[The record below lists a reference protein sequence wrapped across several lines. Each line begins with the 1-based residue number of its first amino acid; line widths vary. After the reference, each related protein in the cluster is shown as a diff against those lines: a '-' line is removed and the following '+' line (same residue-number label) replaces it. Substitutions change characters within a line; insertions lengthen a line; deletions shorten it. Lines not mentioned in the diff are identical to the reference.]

1 MNRCKFTIKLIP
13 LLKLVFTILISGLL
27 LISCRQKSFQEKID
41 DIRNDFSKKAEVYNA
56 EVLSWENKIDSIIKL
71 ADTNQ
76 LLAIQAIDS
85 IIQYDTLHGTTKKF
99 DLHFLKGDFYYQID
113 SFTKAIDELSLA
125 GLKDF
130 ASPKILAAKAGAH
143 IKLEEYD
150 LALSELRQAADINYD
165 FYWNIGNYFEI
176 RGQKDSAVS
185 NYQKLYSK
193 DTAVYKYCGDRI
205 EELKHNKSKL
215 LTELVYMNRE
225 RFVIKMHGV
234 K

>member
-1 MNRCKFTIKLIP
+1 M
-13 LLKLVFTILISGLL
+13 KLVVTILIFALL

-71 ADTNQ
+71 ADTNH

-113 SFTKAIDELSLA
+113 SFTKAIDEFSLA
-125 GLKDF
+125 ELENF

-143 IKLEEYD
+143 IKLREYD
-150 LALSELRQAADINYD
+150 LASNELRQAANINYD
-165 FYWNIGNYFEI
+165 YYWNIGNYFEI
-176 RGQKDSAVS
+176 RGQRDSALS
-185 NYQKLYSK
+185 NYQKLYDK
-193 DTAVYKYCGDRI
+193 NKTVYKYCGDRI
-205 EELKHNKSKL
+205 KELKNSKSRL
-215 LTELVYMNRE
+215 LTELIYRDRKKVVML
-225 RFVIKMHGV
+225 MHGV

>member
-1 MNRCKFTIKLIP
+1 M
-13 LLKLVFTILISGLL
+13 KLVLTILIFALL

-71 ADTNQ
+71 ADTNH

-113 SFTKAIDELSLA
+113 SFTKAIDEFSLA
-125 GLKDF
+125 ELENF

-143 IKLEEYD
+143 IKLREYD
-150 LALSELRQAADINYD
+150 LASNELRQAANINYD
-165 FYWNIGNYFEI
+165 YYWNIGNYFEI
-176 RGQKDSAVS
+176 RGQRDSALS
-185 NYQKLYSK
+185 NYQKLYDK
-193 DTAVYKYCGDRI
+193 NKTVYKYCGDRI
-205 EELKHNKSKL
+205 KELKNSKSRL
-215 LTELVYMNRE
+215 LTELIYRDRKKVVML
-225 RFVIKMHGV
+225 MHGV